1 MSTYKTSSERMAEAL
16 IRARRQWQTQQRMSK
31 PAESLSLP
39 APRAFTIAISREA
52 GANGSAIGRLLG
64 ERLGW
69 PVYDYELV
77 ERIANDMGL
86 RSELLESVDE
96 KHISWLQE
104 FANSF
109 SSESSVTESAYVRHL
124 VETLLTLA
132 IHGKCIIV
140 GRGANVV
147 APPETTLRIRLVA
160 PLWARV
166 ATVQKRRN
174 LSSEEAQ
181 QWIEKTDRDRTRFIK
196 DHFHKEANDPYL
208 HDLVLNTSRFS
219 LETCAEIIIDV
230 LHRMQAQARQ
240 STEASIPIGT
250 GSAS

>member
-1 MSTYKTSSERMAEAL
+1 MSAYKTSSERMGEVVT
-16 IRARRQWQTQQRMSK
+16 RARRQWQTQQRMPQPVEAPS
-31 PAESLSLP
+31 PP

-77 ERIANDMGL
+77 ERIASDMGL

-96 KHISWLQE
+96 KRMNWLQE
-104 FANSF
+104 FADSF
-109 SSESSVTESAYVRHL
+109 TSAKSVTESAYVRQL
-124 VETLLTLA
+124 VETLLALA
-132 IHGKCIIV
+132 IHGDCIIV
-140 GRGANVV
+140 GRGANVI
-147 APPETTLRIRLVA
+147 APPETSLRIRLVA
-160 PLWARV
+160 PIWARI

-174 LSSEEAQ
+174 LPFELAQ
-181 QWIEKTDRDRTRFIK
+181 HWIEKTDRDRARFIK
-196 DHFHKEANDPYL
+196 DHFHKEADDPHL

-240 STEASIPIGT
+240 STEAGVDVGV
-250 GSAS
+250 GSAH